1 MNSGRHQYQ
10 YTYVV
15 IISLCEALLQVLQ
28 LMIVELDVHVFG
40 DLDLGNIKRYRVATV
55 GEENLTEDILEYLA
69 GSLLDQ
75 RLRIC

>member
-1 MNSGRHQYQ
+1 M
-10 YTYVV
+10 
-15 IISLCEALLQVLQ
+15 CEALLQVLQ
-28 LMIVELDVHVFG
+28 LMIVELDVHVFR
-40 DLDLGNIKRYRVATV
+40 DLRLGNIKRYWVATV